1 MDWKNSVSA
10 TAQFEIGTL
19 LEQAGALR
27 RGSRHDCPKCGGK
40 RTVTHTAE
48 CFYCHKCTW
57 KGNAITLQKMLGIYR
72 RLPSAQFRVL
82 CRNRQLA
89 REAAK
94 RLYVTVHARQLE
106 LREEIRSLGRLELAA
121 RDAGPNNPATWGA
134 LVLCYRRREPILRE
148 LDTLENCSA
157 AEAVGIIGEGYEGNI

>member
-1 MDWKNSVSA
+1 MEWKNSVSA
-10 TAQFEIGTL
+10 TAQYEVSTL

-40 RTVTHTAE
+40 RTVSHTPE

-57 KGNAITLQKMLGIYR
+57 KGNVITLQKMLGIYR
-72 RLPSAQFRVL
+72 RLPSAQYREL

-89 REAAK
+89 HEAAK
-94 RLYVTVHARQLE
+94 RLYAEVHARELA
-106 LREEIRSLGRLELAA
+106 LREDIRSLGRLELAA
-121 RDAGPNNPATWGA
+121 HVAGPDHPATWGA
-134 LVLCYRRREPILRE
+134 LALCYRRREPLLRE

-157 AEAVGIIGEGYEGNI
+157 AEAVAIIGEDYEGNI